1 MQKRDQMRRTLPAR
15 STIPALAPALAAL
28 LLSACTVGPNY
39 KRPTAPAPPAFKE
52 QPPPDF
58 KEAGGWKPAQ
68 PGDGLLKG
76 KWWEIYNDPALNALE
91 EQVSLSNQNLAQAE
105 AVYREAR
112 AAVLIGRAA
121 LSPTLS
127 SAPSVTESRAGGS
140 SGPTS
145 TSGLR
150 STFELPL
157 SAAWAPDLW
166 GNIRRGVTAA
176 SANAQAS
183 AANLENARLLY
194 QSELAQDYFQLHGQD
209 GQADLLQRTLQ
220 SYEEYLTLTK
230 NRRAGGIASDLDV
243 AQAEAQL
250 YATRA
255 SLQDLAIQRAQL
267 EHAIAVLIG
276 KPPAGLSIPGMTLKT
291 PPPPVPIAVP
301 SVLLE
306 RRPDIAAGE
315 RQMAAANEQIGIAQA
330 AYYPN
335 LSLSAALGLENNRI
349 TTWISW
355 PARFFSVGAT
365 MAETVFD
372 AGRRRAAVSQSQA
385 AFDATIAAYRQTVLA
400 AFQQVEDN
408 LAALRV
414 LAEESVTAE
423 QSVASAERA
432 LTVSTAQ
439 YKSGTT
445 SYLTVIQAQATA
457 LAAERTAIELLT
469 RRLTASVLLVQ
480 ALGGGWDSSQLPT
493 QKDVAARGN

>member
-1 MQKRDQMRRTLPAR
+1 MIAMQKRSAHPTLPALL
-15 STIPALAPALAAL
+15 PAVAAL
-28 LLSACTVGPNY
+28 LLSACMVGPNY

-68 PGDGLLKG
+68 PGDDLLKG

-112 AAVLIGRAA
+112 ASVLVIRAA
-121 LSPTLS
+121 LSPTVS
-127 SAPSVTESRAGGS
+127 SLPSVSESRAGGS
-140 SGPTS
+140 SGP
-145 TSGLR
+145 SGGLK
-150 STFELPL
+150 SSFSLPL
-157 SAAWAPDLW
+157 DISWAPDLW

-194 QSELAQDYFQLHGQD
+194 QSALAEDYFQLHGLD
-209 GQADLLQRTLQ
+209 GLADLFQRTLQ

-243 AQAEAQL
+243 ALAEAQL

-255 SLQDLAIQRAQL
+255 QLQDLAIQRAQL
-267 EHAIAVLIG
+267 EHAIAVLTG
-276 KPPAGLSIPGMTLKT
+276 KPPAELSIPGLTLKT
-291 PPPPVPIAVP
+291 PPPPVPVAVP

-306 RRPDIAAGE
+306 RRPDIAANE

-330 AYYPN
+330 AFYPT
-335 LSLSAALGLENNRI
+335 LSLSGALGFQNSRL
-349 TTWISW
+349 TTWIGW
-355 PARFFSVGAT
+355 PSRFFSVGAT
-365 MAETVFD
+365 MAETIFE
-372 AGRRRAAVSQSQA
+372 AGRRRALVAQSQA
-385 AFDATIAAYRQTVLA
+385 AFDATIAAYRQTVLT
-400 AFQQVEDN
+400 AFEQVEDN

-414 LAEESVTAE
+414 LAEESQTVD
-423 QSVASAERA
+423 QSIVSAERA

-439 YKSGTT
+439 YKQGTT

-457 LAAERTAIELLT
+457 LNAERTAVSLLT

-480 ALGGGWDSSQLPT
+480 ALGGGWESSQLPT
-493 QKDVAARGN
+493 PKDVAAKGN

>member
-1 MQKRDQMRRTLPAR
+1 MNAMQKRSAHSTL
-15 STIPALAPALAAL
+15 PALAPVLAAL

-39 KRPTAPAPPAFKE
+39 KRPAAPAPPAFKE
-52 QPPPDF
+52 QPPPDY

-68 PGDGLLKG
+68 PGDSLLKG

-91 EQVSLSNQNLAQAE
+91 EQVSVSNQNLAQAE

-112 AAVLIGRAA
+112 AAVLISRAA
-121 LSPTLS
+121 LSPTVS
-127 SAPSVTESRAGGS
+127 TAPAVTESRTGGATGPAAGLKS
-140 SGPTS
+140 SFS
-145 TSGLR
+145 
-150 STFELPL
+150 LPL
-157 SAAWAPDLW
+157 DVSWAPDLW
-166 GNIRRGVTAA
+166 GNIHRGVTAA
-176 SANAQAS
+176 AANAQAS
-183 AANLENARLLY
+183 VANLENARLLY
-194 QSELAQDYFQLHGQD
+194 QSELAQDYFELHGLD

-220 SYEEYLTLTK
+220 SYDEYLTLTK

-276 KPPAGLSIPGMTLKT
+276 KPPSDLSIPGMTLKT
-291 PPPPVPIAVP
+291 PPPPVPLAVP

-315 RQMAAANEQIGIAQA
+315 RQMAAANEQIGIAEA
-330 AYYPN
+330 AFYPT
-335 LSLSAALGLENNRI
+335 LSLSGALGFQNNRI

-355 PARFFSVGAT
+355 PARFFSVGAS
-365 MAETVFD
+365 MAETVFE
-372 AGRRRAAVSQSQA
+372 AGRRRAAVAQSQA
-385 AFDATIAAYRQTVLA
+385 AFDATIAAYRQTVLT

-414 LAEESVTAE
+414 LAEESQTAD
-423 QSVASAERA
+423 QSVVSAERA

-457 LAAERTAIELLT
+457 LSAERTAIELLT

-480 ALGGGWDSSQLPT
+480 ALGGGWESSQLPT

>member
-1 MQKRDQMRRTLPAR
+1 M
-15 STIPALAPALAAL
+15 
-28 LLSACTVGPNY
+28 VGPNY
-39 KRPTAPAPPAFKE
+39 KRPAAPAPPEFKE
-52 QPPPDF
+52 KPPADF

-68 PGDGLLKG
+68 PTDDMLKG

-112 AAVLIGRAA
+112 AAVLISRAS
-121 LSPTLS
+121 LSPTVS
-127 SAPSVTESRAGGS
+127 AAPSATESRTGGAAGIR
-140 SGPTS
+140 T
-145 TSGLR
+145 LLD
-150 STFELPL
+150 LPL

-166 GNIRRGVTAA
+166 GNIRRGVTSAAA
-176 SANAQAS
+176 SAQAS

-194 QSELAQDYFQLHGQD
+194 QSELAQDYFQLHGLD
-209 GQADLLQRTLQ
+209 GEAELLETTLK
-220 SYEEYLTLTK
+220 SYDQYLTLTK
-230 NRRAGGIASDLDV
+230 NRKAGGIASDLDV

-255 SLQDLAIQRAQL
+255 QLQDLGIQRAQL

-276 KPPAGLSIPGMTLKT
+276 KPPSELTVPGMTLKT
-291 PPPPVPIAVP
+291 PPPPVPVAVP

-315 RQMAAANEQIGIAQA
+315 RQMAAANEQIGIAEA
-330 AYYPN
+330 AFYPT

-355 PARFFSVGAT
+355 PARFFSVGAS
-365 MAETVFD
+365 MAETVFE

-414 LAEESVTAE
+414 LAEESVTAD
-423 QSVASAERA
+423 QAVASAERA

-445 SYLTVIQAQATA
+445 SYLAVIQSQATA
-457 LAAERTAIELLT
+457 LAAERTAVELLT

-493 QKDVAARGN
+493 PKDVAAKGN

>member
-1 MQKRDQMRRTLPAR
+1 MQKRDPMRRRFSARPTLPA
-15 STIPALAPALAAL
+15 LVPALAAVFL
-28 LLSACTVGPNY
+28 GACMVGPNY

-52 QPPPDF
+52 QPPPDY

-68 PGDGLLKG
+68 PSDDLLKG

-112 AAVLIGRAA
+112 AAVLISRAA
-121 LSPTLS
+121 LSPTV
-127 SAPSVTESRAGGS
+127 SAEPAVTESRAGGN

-150 STFELPL
+150 STFAFPL
-157 SAAWAPDLW
+157 DAAWAPDLW

-176 SANAQAS
+176 AANAQAS

-194 QSELAQDYFQLHGQD
+194 QSELAQDYFQLHGLD
-209 GQADLLQRTLQ
+209 GEADLLQRTLQ
-220 SYEEYLTLTK
+220 SYDEYLTLTK
-230 NRRAGGIASDLDV
+230 NRKAGGIASDLDV

-255 SLQDLAIQRAQL
+255 SLQDLGIQRAQL

-276 KPPAGLSIPGMTLKT
+276 KPPAELSIAGMTLKN
-291 PPPPVPIAVP
+291 PPPPVPVAVP

-330 AYYPN
+330 AYYPT
-335 LSLSAALGLENNRI
+335 LSLSAALGLENTRI

-372 AGRRRAAVSQSQA
+372 AGRRRAAVAQSQA
-385 AFDATIAAYRQTVLA
+385 AFDATIAAYRQTVLG

-414 LAEESVTAE
+414 LAEESVTAD

-439 YKSGTT
+439 YKAGTT
-445 SYLTVIQAQATA
+445 SYLTVIEAQATA
-457 LAAERTAIELLT
+457 LAAERTAVDLLT
-469 RRLTASVLLVQ
+469 RRFTASVLLVQ
-480 ALGGGWDSSQLPT
+480 ALGGGWDTSQLPT
-493 QKDVAARGN
+493 PKDVAAKGN

>member
-1 MQKRDQMRRTLPAR
+1 MQKRDEMRHTLPAR
-15 STIPALAPALAAL
+15 STLPALASAVAAL
-28 LLSACTVGPNY
+28 LLSACMVGPNY
-39 KRPTAPAPPAFKE
+39 KRPAAPAPPAFKE

-68 PGDGLLKG
+68 PSDSLLKG

-112 AAVLIGRAA
+112 ASVLISRAA
-121 LSPTLS
+121 LSPTVS
-127 SAPSVTESRAGGS
+127 TAPGITESRTGGASGAAAGLKTLLS
-140 SGPTS
+140 
-145 TSGLR
+145 
-150 STFELPL
+150 LPL
-157 SAAWAPDLW
+157 DAAWAPDLW

-176 SANAQAS
+176 AANAQAS

-194 QSELAQDYFQLHGQD
+194 QSELAQDYFQLHGLD
-209 GQADLLQRTLQ
+209 GEADLLQRTLQ
-220 SYEEYLTLTK
+220 SYEEYLKLTQ
-230 NRRAGGIASDLDV
+230 NRKAGGIASDLDV

-250 YATRA
+250 YATRTL
-255 SLQDLAIQRAQL
+255 LQDLGIQRAQL

-276 KPPAGLSIPGMTLKT
+276 KPPAELAIGSQILKN

-306 RRPDIAAGE
+306 RRPDIAANE

-330 AYYPN
+330 AFYPT
-335 LSLSAALGLENNRI
+335 LSLSGALGLQNNRI

-355 PARFFSVGAT
+355 PARFFSIGAT
-365 MAETVFD
+365 MAETVFE
-372 AGRRRAAVSQSQA
+372 AGRRRAVVAQNEA
-385 AFDATIAAYRQTVLA
+385 AFDATIAAYRQTVLS

-414 LAEESVTAE
+414 LAEESQTAD
-423 QSVASAERA
+423 QSVTSAERA

-439 YKSGTT
+439 YKAGTT
-445 SYLTVIQAQATA
+445 SYLTVIQSQATA
-457 LAAERTAIELLT
+457 LAAERTAVDLLT

-480 ALGGGWDSSQLPT
+480 ALGGGWESSQLPT
-493 QKDVAARGN
+493 QKDVAAKGN